1 MTDNI
6 IPSQDRSKESKE
18 RILNIALE
26 LFANNGF
33 DKTSTRE
40 IAKKANVNI
49 SAIKYY
55 FGDKESLYKTVYRLF
70 VGPSKEH
77 RDNYQR
83 HESLEKQLEQMFSI
97 ILFVFKE
104 KNNKYGRKLHMR
116 EQLDPMGLWLED
128 IENDIKPKHYQLNSL
143 IKKEIP
149 LMNDDDV
156 NRLAFSIVSL
166 FLGLF
171 VNQDVIN
178 AMNPKLITEESSLI
192 KWKNQLISYAK
203 AMVEIEKSKYKEKI

>member
-1 MTDNI
+1 MNENI

-18 RILNIALE
+18 RILSVALE

-55 FGDKESLYKTVYRLF
+55 FGDKESLYKTVYRSF

-83 HESLEKQLEQMFSI
+83 HESLEEQLEQMFSI

-104 KNNKYGRKLHMR
+104 
-116 EQLDPMGLWLED
+116 
-128 IENDIKPKHYQLNSL
+128 NSL
-143 IKKEIP
+143 FNI
-149 LMNDDDV
+149 LV
-156 NRLAFSIVSL
+156 NKCATL
-166 FLGLF
+166 
-171 VNQDVIN
+171 
-178 AMNPKLITEESSLI
+178 E
-192 KWKNQLISYAK
+192 
-203 AMVEIEKSKYKEKI
+203 

>member
-1 MTDNI
+1 MNENI

-18 RILNIALE
+18 RILSVALE

-55 FGDKESLYKTVYRLF
+55 FGDKESLYKTVYRSF

-83 HESLEKQLEQMFSI
+83 HESLEEQLEQMFSI

-178 AMNPKLITEESSLI
+178 AMNPKLITEEDSLK
-192 KWKNQLISYAK
+192 KWKTQLISYAN
-203 AMVEIEKSKYKEKI
+203 AMIEIEKKKYKEKI

>member
-1 MTDNI
+1 MTENI

-40 IAKKANVNI
+40 IAQKANVNI

-55 FGDKESLYKTVYRLF
+55 FGDKESLYKTVYRSF

-77 RDNYQR
+77 RDDYKK
-83 HESLEKQLEQMFSI
+83 HETLESQLEQMFSI
-97 ILFVFKE
+97 ILFVFRE
-104 KNNKYGRKLHMR
+104 SNNKYGRKLHMR

-128 IENDIKPKHYQLNSL
+128 IENEIKPKHLQLNHL
-143 IKKEIP
+143 IKREIP
-149 LMNDDDV
+149 LIDEDDV

-192 KWKNQLISYAK
+192 KWKNQLIDYAK
-203 AMVEIEKSKYKEKI
+203 AMVEIEKRKYKEI

>member
-1 MTDNI
+1 MNENI

-18 RILNIALE
+18 RILSVALE

-55 FGDKESLYKTVYRLF
+55 FGDKESLYKTVYRSF

-83 HESLEKQLEQMFSI
+83 HESLEEQLEQMFSI

-178 AMNPKLITEESSLI
+178 AMNHKLITEEDSLK
-192 KWKNQLISYAK
+192 KWKNQLISYAN
-203 AMVEIEKSKYKEKI
+203 AMIEIEKKKYKEKI